1 MAEAAFAAE
10 QAVLAEHGRC
20 RPELAVAL
28 VNPSSF
34 DAGGAHWLATL
45 GDPELA
51 EWLSEFTPTHLYI
64 GSEFCEHLL
73 PTPPKLKKALEQA
86 REMDCRVALLT
97 PIASPQVIRNL
108 AKLLPCLPDG
118 GEVIVNDWGVGY
130 FVKQHFPKLRPVG
143 GRLLCR
149 MMKDPRPPAGSSP
162 AFSFD
167 PRHLTPLFKRLGV
180 ERMEMDV
187 PIFADESTFASLPMP
202 TSVHVPFSC
211 VAKGRMCKVG
221 SAAIRGPE
229 RFAVGRACKKE
240 CLKVSAELQRP
251 AGVGQQTYQL
261 GNTMLSRHSKEMFEI
276 VKAVVA
282 QGFISRIVAPGEAL

>member
-1 MAEAAFAAE
+1 MAEAAFAVE
-10 QAVLAEHGRC
+10 QTARTEHGRC

-28 VNPSSF
+28 VSPGSF
-34 DAGGAHWLATL
+34 GTSRADWLATL
-45 GDPELA
+45 GDPDLA
-51 EWLSEFTPTHLYI
+51 AWLSEFTPTHLYL

-73 PTPPKLKKALEQA
+73 LTAPKLKKAIEQA

-118 GEVIVNDWGVGY
+118 SEVIVNDWGVGY
-130 FVKQHFPKLRPVG
+130 FVKQHFAKLGPVG

-149 MMKDPRPPAGSSP
+149 MMKDPRLPAGAST

-167 PRHLTPLFKRLGV
+167 PRRSAAMFKRLGMG
-180 ERMEMDV
+180 RMEMDV
-187 PIFADESTFASLPMP
+187 PIFADEGTFASLPMP

-221 SAAIRGPE
+221 STGIHGPE

-276 VKAVVA
+276 VKAAVA
-282 QGFISRIVAPGEAL
+282 QGFISRIIVPGEAL